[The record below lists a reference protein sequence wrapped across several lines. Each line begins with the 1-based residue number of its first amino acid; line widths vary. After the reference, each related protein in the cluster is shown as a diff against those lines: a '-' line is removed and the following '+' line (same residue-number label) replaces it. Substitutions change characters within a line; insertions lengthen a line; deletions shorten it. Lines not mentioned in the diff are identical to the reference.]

1 MFSAIASGT
10 QKRFALLALAL
21 SPPLELTAPDLG
33 KAIKFCREIVNLKQ
47 WEVADK
53 TEMGAS
59 YISRIENG
67 KVNPTLK
74 TVEDLSGAL
83 GIDHSKILAVA
94 EVYAEGRRRVS

>member
-1 MFSAIASGT
+1 
-10 QKRFALLALAL
+10 
-21 SPPLELTAPDLG
+21 
-33 KAIKFCREIVNLKQ
+33 LKQ

-74 TVEDLSGAL
+74 TVEHLSGAL